1 MERLIDGT
9 QIDTDG
15 AMMNLLE
22 FFFGD
27 IERTIAI
34 CVTMTAI
41 VVAFCYWLPS

>member
-1 MERLIDGT
+1 
-9 QIDTDG
+9 
-15 AMMNLLE
+15 MMNLLE

-34 CVTMTAI
+34 TATMTAI